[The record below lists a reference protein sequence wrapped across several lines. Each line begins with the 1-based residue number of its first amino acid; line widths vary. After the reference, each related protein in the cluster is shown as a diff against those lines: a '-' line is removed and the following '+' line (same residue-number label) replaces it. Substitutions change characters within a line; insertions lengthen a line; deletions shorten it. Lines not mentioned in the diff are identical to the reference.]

1 MSAPSCKLL
10 LKQMPCTLEELG
22 QLIRECRLI
31 VPRTLNPYGRKRA
44 IIEYGDPEEAE
55 KALKELLG
63 LSTQLDKPLCVSFF
77 GPRGGGAASNKSTQ
91 TKPGAS
97 ESQKQEEI
105 DKYVRK
111 LYACN
116 NECDFTQPPPPYLS
130 YSYPPINAD
139 IVSAISQH
147 LFKNKRFYNQV
158 LHLMNRM
165 NLEPPFQKRS
175 PGFIA
180 QSYEKEVATQ
190 TEDLPSDPESE
201 LDSDDGMEARQG
213 KRQRLM
219 LPETS
224 EELRQ
229 KTFKRTRQMLQQAI
243 SHSNPSFSEKKTPAQ
258 APTFSA
264 PRIQLKLPESLNPK
278 PPQTDTEKRLSV
290 SELQELPVYKNY
302 QVGEPSNKLY
312 IKNLDK
318 SVDEQQLRKLYSK
331 YTPASQLDIKVMQ
344 QGRMKGQAFVTFLEG
359 YRADGIARALSE
371 TNGLVWK
378 QKPMIVCYGKQH

>member
-10 LKQMPCTLEELG
+10 LKQMPCTLEELA

-31 VPRTLNPYGRKRA
+31 VPRTLNPYGRKRT
-44 IIEYGDPEEAE
+44 IIEYGDPEEAQR
-55 KALKELLG
+55 ALKELLG
-63 LSTQLDKPLCVSFF
+63 LGAQLDKPLCVSFF
-77 GPRGGGAASNKSTQ
+77 GPREGGAASNKSTQ

-97 ESQKQEEI
+97 DSQKQEEI

-139 IVSAISQH
+139 IVAAISQH
-147 LFKNKRFYNQV
+147 LLRNKRFYNQV

-165 NLEPPFQKRS
+165 NLEPPFQKHS
-175 PGFIA
+175 AGPIA
-180 QSYEKEVATQ
+180 QRYAKEEATQ

-201 LDSDDGMEARQG
+201 LESDDGAEARQI

-219 LPETS
+219 LPEAS
-224 EELRQ
+224 EQLRQ
-229 KTFKRTRQMLQQAI
+229 KTFKRTRQMLQQAVSQ
-243 SHSNPSFSEKKTPAQ
+243 SHPSCSEKKTPAP
-258 APTFSA
+258 APALSA
-264 PRIQLKLPESLNPK
+264 PRIQLKLPESLNPRRLQ
-278 PPQTDTEKRLSV
+278 PETEKRLSI

-302 QVGEPSNKLY
+302 KMGDPSNKLY

-318 SVDEQQLRKLYSK
+318 SVDEQQLRQLYSK
-331 YTPASQLDIKVMQ
+331 YTPAAQLDIKVMQ

-359 YRADGIARALSE
+359 YRPEGIARALGE

-378 QKPMIVCYGKQH
+378 QKPMIVCFGKQQ

>member
-1 MSAPSCKLL
+1 
-10 LKQMPCTLEELG
+10 
-22 QLIRECRLI
+22 
-31 VPRTLNPYGRKRA
+31 
-44 IIEYGDPEEAE
+44 
-55 KALKELLG
+55 
-63 LSTQLDKPLCVSFF
+63 
-77 GPRGGGAASNKSTQ
+77 
-91 TKPGAS
+91 
-97 ESQKQEEI
+97 
-105 DKYVRK
+105 
-111 LYACN
+111 
-116 NECDFTQPPPPYLS
+116 
-130 YSYPPINAD
+130 
-139 IVSAISQH
+139 
-147 LFKNKRFYNQV
+147 
-158 LHLMNRM
+158 MNRM

-175 PGFIA
+175 PGLIA

-201 LDSDDGMEARQG
+201 LDSDDGVEARQG

-224 EELRQ
+224 EELRL

-278 PPQTDTEKRLSV
+278 PPQNQTETEKRLSV

-302 QVGEPSNKLY
+302 QIGEPSNKLY

-331 YTPASQLDIKVMQ
+331 YTPASQLEIKVMQ